1 VSLYVT
7 SYKTSVYF
15 VFLFALFTLICIPH
29 SHSHYSSSAAGEGE
43 GEGERGFSPIPSVHY
58 CIANRQAGAF
68 RTWNFYEEGIQRCRS
83 VFPARSA
90 GMLDL
95 ADHSFYPTDLL
106 PSRILEISAIAF
118 GVAANGR
125 DIEPDYTKP
134 AEKAYISITR
144 YFLTFKRSFCLFGLI
159 EANRSG
165 SLPTWVPDW
174 RIYDKTSGP

>member
-1 VSLYVT
+1 MSLYVT

-15 VFLFALFTLICIPH
+15 IFLFALFTLICIPH
-29 SHSHYSSSAAGEGE
+29 SHSHSSSFAA
-43 GEGERGFSPIPSVHY
+43 GEGERGFLPIPSVHY
-58 CIANRQAGAF
+58 CIATGMQGPSGLGISMRKAF
-68 RTWNFYEEGIQRCRS
+68 RGVAQSSRLGQPG
-83 VFPARSA
+83 V
-90 GMLDL
+90 LDL

-106 PSRILEISAIAF
+106 PSGILEISAIAF

-144 YFLTFKRSFCLFGLI
+144 YFLTFKRGFCLFGLI

-165 SLPTWVPDW
+165 SLPTWAPDW